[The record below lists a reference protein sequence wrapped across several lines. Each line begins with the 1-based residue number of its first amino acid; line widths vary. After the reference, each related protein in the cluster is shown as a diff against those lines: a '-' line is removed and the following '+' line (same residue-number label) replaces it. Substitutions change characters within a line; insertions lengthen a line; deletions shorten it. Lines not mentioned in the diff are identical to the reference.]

1 MKLIIRFR
9 HSCMSREGTVHAR
22 VGFAVT
28 VGPSFSLIY
37 QEPWKQGL
45 PRTVRGPDQC
55 QSTSYS
61 KFHVYCHQRWA
72 SAIFVG
78 TSAIPQYCGQAIRL
92 RNCGLK
98 KSCGTAIEDLQNL
111 TFAMPQLS
119 AVSGQFHYGTVL
131 SSPFSSAQDGFKKQP
146 TIFLELFVSM
156 ENKNLP

>member
-9 HSCMSREGTVHAR
+9 HSRMSWEGTVRAR

-28 VGPSFSLIY
+28 VKSFSLIY

-45 PRTVRGPDQC
+45 PTTVRGPDHC
-55 QSTSYS
+55 QYTSYS

-72 SAIFVG
+72 SAILVR

-98 KSCGTAIEDLQNL
+98 KVAKLRFP
-111 TFAMPQLS
+111 TFKIWLS
-119 AVSGQFHYGTVL
+119 QCHSSPASFTTVL

-146 TIFLELFVSM
+146 TIFLEPFVSM